1 MAIESRDLS
10 EEIMPRLQANK
21 REHRIRMARLPIEEK
36 VRILVRLQIIALQ
49 ARPPKGPNDR
59 RMVWQIQP

>member
-10 EEIMPRLQANK
+10 EEIISRLQASK

-36 VRILVRLQIIALQ
+36 VRILVQLQTIALQ
-49 ARPPKGPNDR
+49 ARPPRGPNDR
-59 RMVWQIQP
+59 RMVWQIPP